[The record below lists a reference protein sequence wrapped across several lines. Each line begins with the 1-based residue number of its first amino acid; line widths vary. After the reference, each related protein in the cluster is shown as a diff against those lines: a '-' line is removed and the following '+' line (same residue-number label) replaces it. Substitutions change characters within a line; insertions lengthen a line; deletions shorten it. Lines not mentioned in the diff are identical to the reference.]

1 MKSLKNTLIKAAK
14 NLTTVEFTE
23 MLNNEYPKLLW
34 IYEDA
39 DNLLDYNQGN
49 FNIYVFKAET
59 QLWFYDGVLVNVNGE
74 EL

>member
-1 MKSLKNTLIKAAK
+1 MKNIVEKAKA
-14 NLTTVEFTE
+14 LGAVEFINWLE
-23 MLNNEYPKLLW
+23 QSDLGYD
-34 IYEDA
+34 IHDA
-39 DNLLDYNQGN
+39 DNMLDYNQGN